1 MRCSGSGQEELATT
15 TTREVDRT
23 ADEIQGAQPPAANHL
38 IQGRLTYDCRVTT
51 PSPHHASVLDGVA
64 RRLGGRQAA
73 RPRCWP
79 GNLAWP
85 ARYLLPQPFCSLAD
99 DRRCGLPIQAAAH
112 TLHAGSVLRA
122 YATCCRCG
130 HVATSRTTQ
139 VMRGRV
145 PGLRTYGYIAR
156 RASICLGTSM
166 EFEWKPDVRVAGSDS
181 FSTFSSFAP
190 V

>member
-1 MRCSGSGQEELATT
+1 MRSRAPSRQPRTTLSRAASLMTVGS
-15 TTREVDRT
+15 
-23 ADEIQGAQPPAANHL
+23 PPPHH
-38 IQGRLTYDCRVTT
+38 TT
-51 PSPHHASVLDGVA
+51 PRCWTAWRADW
-64 RRLGGRQAA
+64 GGRQAA

-99 DRRCGLPIQAAAH
+99 DRRCGRPIQAAAH